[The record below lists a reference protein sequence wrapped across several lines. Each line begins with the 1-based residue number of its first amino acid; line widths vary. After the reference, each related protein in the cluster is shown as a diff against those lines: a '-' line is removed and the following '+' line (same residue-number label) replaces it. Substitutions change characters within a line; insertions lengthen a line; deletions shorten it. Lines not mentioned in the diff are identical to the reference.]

1 MSETTT
7 AAEALAQL
15 AWGAA
20 WGLVKGG
27 DLDSRA
33 EVGDAALL
41 IRLDILDA
49 AASAGI
55 HIDLDENGIGEIYTR
70 EDLNG
75 GSPHS
80 RSSPEIVIT
89 TDDIAF
95 LTSVLRDRR
104 HDRAHGGSG
113 IGLAIAKALVDAH
126 HGRITATSDGA
137 GTGATFTA
145 ELPSHATSLAGSRES

>member
-7 AAEALAQL
+7 AAEALANL

-27 DLDSRA
+27 DLDSRG
-33 EVGDAALL
+33 EVGDAALR

-55 HIDLDENGIGEIYTR
+55 HIDLEENGIGEIYTR

-75 GSPHS
+75 
-80 RSSPEIVIT
+80 
-89 TDDIAF
+89 
-95 LTSVLRDRR
+95 
-104 HDRAHGGSG
+104 
-113 IGLAIAKALVDAH
+113 
-126 HGRITATSDGA
+126 
-137 GTGATFTA
+137 
-145 ELPSHATSLAGSRES
+145 

>member
-1 MSETTT
+1 VSETPT

-33 EVGDAALL
+33 EVGDAALR

-75 GSPHS
+75 
-80 RSSPEIVIT
+80 
-89 TDDIAF
+89 
-95 LTSVLRDRR
+95 
-104 HDRAHGGSG
+104 
-113 IGLAIAKALVDAH
+113 
-126 HGRITATSDGA
+126 
-137 GTGATFTA
+137 
-145 ELPSHATSLAGSRES
+145 